1 MVICQWKKLWEGD
14 FPCYLLI
21 SCLVFGSILQISIV
35 WSVTYTI
42 HFFIDAWTKAVA
54 CSVHLCDIYYFPWH
68 HLKKQIL
75 QLNVLWVLTCFGSHF
90 QWIRIFCSV
99 ALCNGNRVLVAGSNN
114 SRSDRDHFSC
124 SKLCT
129 NWDAG
134 KLHLKVSA
142 ILFLSYSQSF
152 GFHFVQFMQEV
163 RMVVSADSVAPAE
176 NISPDAE
183 VANDTTTYFM
193 ILRILPV

>member
-1 MVICQWKKLWEGD
+1 MFNSLMWH
-14 FPCYLLI
+14 LLL
-21 SCLVFGSILQISIV
+21 SLTSTEEADSSIKCFVGFNL
-35 WSVTYTI
+35 
-42 HFFIDAWTKAVA
+42 
-54 CSVHLCDIYYFPWH
+54 
-68 HLKKQIL
+68 
-75 QLNVLWVLTCFGSHF
+75 FGSHF
-90 QWIRIFCSV
+90 QWIRIFCSL
-99 ALCNGNRVLVAGSNN
+99 ALCNGNCVLVAGSNN
-114 SRSDRDHFSC
+114 SRSDRDYFSC

-134 KLHLKVSA
+134 KLHLKLSA

-152 GFHFVQFMQEV
+152 GFQFVQFMQEV

-176 NISPDAE
+176 NISPDPE